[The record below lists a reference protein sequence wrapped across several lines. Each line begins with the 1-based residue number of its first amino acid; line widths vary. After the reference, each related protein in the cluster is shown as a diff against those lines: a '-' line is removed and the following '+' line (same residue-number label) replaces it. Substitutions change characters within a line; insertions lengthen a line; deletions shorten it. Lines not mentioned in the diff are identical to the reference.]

1 MFKYLDILVDFF
13 LDHLLPCWHWV
24 FNSFLGSMPAF
35 LFFFVAFFVVS
46 AATNFKVGYC
56 SVGCSAAYN
65 FFIFFLCRMIWL
77 CLLFQLIS
85 KSLSCVYLW
94 VSVCL
99 IMLFSASFSVGFS
112 VWMCMFCICVMYAW
126 CVCRVVGLVGW
137 IDDVGVSVVIVFIV
151 VLCWSV
157 AGSVYIFCCWL
168 CLEGIIVLKVKSL
181 LQSVVWRSQKHT
193 FVQAW
198 IYNFFRILTI
208 KRAFFFTIQY
218 SNCCF
223 VCFLRY
229 FVSFFFSYFV
239 IVSPPCFLYI

>member
-1 MFKYLDILVDFF
+1 MSTYK
-13 LDHLLPCWHWV
+13 
-24 FNSFLGSMPAF
+24 
-35 LFFFVAFFVVS
+35 
-46 AATNFKVGYC
+46 
-56 SVGCSAAYN
+56 
-65 FFIFFLCRMIWL
+65 
-77 CLLFQLIS
+77 Q
-85 KSLSCVYLW
+85 KSLLCVFVSICVFDYAVVGLLLSWIFCMDVYVLYLC
-94 VSVCL
+94 VVCL
-99 IMLFSASFSVGFS
+99 V
-112 VWMCMFCICVMYAW
+112 
-126 CVCRVVGLVGW
+126 CVCIVVGLVGW

-218 SNCCF
+218 SNCCL

-229 FVSFFFSYFV
+229 FVSFSFLFCYCLPTVFF
-239 IVSPPCFLYI
+239 IVVNI

>member
-1 MFKYLDILVDFF
+1 
-13 LDHLLPCWHWV
+13 
-24 FNSFLGSMPAF
+24 
-35 LFFFVAFFVVS
+35 
-46 AATNFKVGYC
+46 
-56 SVGCSAAYN
+56 
-65 FFIFFLCRMIWL
+65 MIWL

-94 VSVCL
+94 VSVGL
-99 IMLFSASFSVGFS
+99 IMLLSASFSVGFS
-112 VWMCMFCICVMYAW
+112 VWMCMFCICVLYAL
-126 CVCRVVGLVGW
+126 CVCVCIVVGLVGW

-239 IVSPPCFLYI
+239 IVSLPCFLLL